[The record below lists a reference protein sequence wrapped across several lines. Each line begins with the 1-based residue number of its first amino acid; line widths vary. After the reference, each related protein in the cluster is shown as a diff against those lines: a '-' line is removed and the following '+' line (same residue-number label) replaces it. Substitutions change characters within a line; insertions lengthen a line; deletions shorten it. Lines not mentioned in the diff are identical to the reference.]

1 MHRWLRVTVMPVR
14 PRGSVA
20 ELPWLGL
27 QLPAAMITI
36 SNRDGKNPQLTGGA
50 APIPR
55 RRALQACMSVAAA
68 RKVFAQFVLLL

>member
-1 MHRWLRVTVMPVR
+1 MHRWLRLTVMPVR

-36 SNRDGKNPQLTGGA
+36 SDLA
-50 APIPR
+50 AEKTPT
-55 RRALQACMSVAAA
+55 
-68 RKVFAQFVLLL
+68 

>member
-14 PRGSVA
+14 ARGSVA

-36 SNRDGKNPQLTGGA
+36 SDLA
-50 APIPR
+50 AEKTP
-55 RRALQACMSVAAA
+55 S
-68 RKVFAQFVLLL
+68 